1 MKSIKVRFKFAREIK
16 KKKESLQKMR
26 PRNEQ
31 KTLEIFKVRLEEIIN
46 KSHPL
51 ARLSETINWKK
62 LEEKLLLKYAEK
74 MGAPGKEIRLMV
86 GLQYLKYM
94 YNESDEMIVQ
104 KFIEN
109 PYYQYF
115 CGNEYFEHSL
125 PIDSSSMTRFRKRMG
140 KETIEEL
147 FKETL
152 KSAEIINQIKEKD
165 FEQLNVDT
173 TVEEKAISFPTDA
186 KLYYKMLAVL
196 VDQANKREIPLRQS
210 YKFVSK
216 KALTK
221 QAGYAHAKQM
231 NRARKMTKKIKTY
244 LGRVYRDIMKKATE
258 KDELLKNKLELAE
271 RLLNQSKESKNK
283 LYSIH
288 APEVECIS
296 KGKAHKRYEFGCKVS
311 MVTTSRNNWIVGI
324 QAHHGNPYD
333 GHTLKS
339 SIEKAEEITDWKAK
353 NVNVDLGYRGHD
365 YDGQAQVNI
374 ANRFK
379 MKNKANSLIKW
390 LKRRS
395 AIEPI
400 FGHLKSDNRLERNL
414 LKGKDGDHI
423 NAVLAACGFNLRKL
437 YAVFFLPILKWLDNR
452 ITEIHFS
459 SVLKLNDESLGF
471 IQN

>member
-1 MKSIKVRFKFAREIK
+1 MKPK
-16 KKKESLQKMR
+16 
-26 PRNEQ
+26 NET

-46 KSHPL
+46 KKHPL
-51 ARLSETINWKK
+51 VKLSEIINWQN
-62 LEEKLLLKYAEK
+62 LEEKLSKKYSEK

-94 YNESDEMIVQ
+94 YNESDEMIVR
-104 KFIEN
+104 KFVEN

-140 KETIEEL
+140 DQTIEEL
-147 FKETL
+147 FKETIR
-152 KSAEIINQIKEKD
+152 SANTSEQLKEKD

-173 TVEEKAISFPTDA
+173 TVQEKAISFPTDA

-196 VDQANKREIPLRQS
+196 VENAKAREINLRQS

-221 QAGYAHAKQM
+221 QAGYAHSRQM
-231 NRARKMTKKIKTY
+231 KRARKMTNKLKTY
-244 LGRVYRDIMKKATE
+244 LGRVYRDILRKAE
-258 KDELLKNKLELAE
+258 QKDEELLKNLELAE
-271 RLLNQSKESKNK
+271 KLLIQRKDSKNK

-311 MVTTSRNNWIVGI
+311 MVTTSRNNWVVAI

-339 SIEKAEEITDWKAK
+339 SIIKAEEITNWEAS
-353 NVNVDLGYRGHD
+353 NINVDLGYRGHD

-374 ANRFK
+374 VNRRT
-379 MKNKANSLIKW
+379 MKSKSKSLMKW

-400 FGHLKSDNRLERNL
+400 FGHLKSENRLERNL
-414 LKGKDGDHI
+414 LKGEDGDHI

-437 YAVFFLPILKWLDNR
+437 YAVFLLPILKWMGKQV
-452 ITEIHFS
+452 IEIYSLFFPNIYLRS
-459 SVLKLNDESLGF
+459 FVFILNK
-471 IQN
+471 

>member
-1 MKSIKVRFKFAREIK
+1 MKPRE
-16 KKKESLQKMR
+16 KE
-26 PRNEQ
+26 
-31 KTLEIFKVRLEEIIN
+31 KTLEIFKVRLETIIN
-46 KSHPL
+46 KAHPL
-51 ARLSETINWKK
+51 VKLSEAINWKN
-62 LEEKLLLKYAEK
+62 LEEKLTKKYSER
-74 MGAPGKEIRLMV
+74 MGAPGKGIRLMV

-104 KFIEN
+104 KFVEN

-125 PIDSSSMTRFRKRMG
+125 PIDSSSMTRFRGRMG
-140 KETIEEL
+140 KETIEEM
-147 FKETL
+147 FKEVVR
-152 KSAEIINQIKEKD
+152 SASMSKQLKEKD
-165 FEQLNVDT
+165 FDQLNVDT
-173 TVEEKAISFPTDA
+173 TVQEKAISFPTDA
-186 KLYYKMLAVL
+186 KLYYKMLKDL
-196 VDQANKREIPLRQS
+196 VKLAKEDGINLRQS

-221 QAGYAHAKQM
+221 QSNYAHARQM
-231 NRARKMTKKIKTY
+231 NRSRKMTKKLKTY
-244 LGRVYRDIMKKATE
+244 LGRVYRDIQKSSGQKKE
-258 KDELLKNKLELAE
+258 ELQSKLLLAE
-271 RLLNQSKESKNK
+271 RLLKQSKESKNK

-324 QAHHGNPYD
+324 EAHHGNPYD

-339 SIEKAEEITDWKAK
+339 SIEKAEEITNWRAK

-374 ANRFK
+374 VNRLK
-379 MKNKANSLIKW
+379 MKNKAKSLVKW

-414 LKGKDGDHI
+414 LKGKEGDHT

-437 YAVFFLPILKWLDNR
+437 YAVFLLPILEWLKKQLMGKYFHQDSILSEKYFVFTPN
-452 ITEIHFS
+452 
-459 SVLKLNDESLGF
+459 N
-471 IQN
+471 

>member
-1 MKSIKVRFKFAREIK
+1 MKPK
-16 KKKESLQKMR
+16 
-26 PRNEQ
+26 NEQ

-46 KSHPL
+46 KAHPL
-51 ARLSETINWKK
+51 VRLSDTINWKA
-62 LEEKLLLKYAEK
+62 LEEKLTQKYSEK

-104 KFIEN
+104 KFVEN
-109 PYYQYF
+109 PYYQIF

-140 KETIEEL
+140 SETIEEL
-147 FKETL
+147 FKETV
-152 KSAEIINQIKEKD
+152 KSAERSNQLKEKD

-173 TVEEKAISFPTDA
+173 TVQEKAISFPTDS
-186 KLYYKMLAVL
+186 KLYYKMLEEL
-196 VDQANKREIPLRQS
+196 VDQAQKRGILLRQS

-231 NRARKMTKKIKTY
+231 NRARKMTKKLKTY
-244 LGRVYRDIMKKATE
+244 LGRVHRELTRKASASDEELIE
-258 KDELLKNKLELAE
+258 KLAMAE
-271 RLLNQSKESKNK
+271 RLLNQRKDSKNK

-288 APEVECIS
+288 CPEVECIS
-296 KGKAHKRYEFGCKVS
+296 KGKAHKRYEFGNKVS
-311 MVTTSRNNWIVGI
+311 MVTTSKNNWVVAIGS
-324 QAHHGNPYD
+324 HHGNPYD
-333 GHTLKS
+333 GHTLKQ
-339 SIEKAEEITDWKAK
+339 SIEKAEEMTNWKAK
-353 NVNVDLGYRGHD
+353 NVTVDLGYRGHD

-374 ANRFK
+374 ANRMT
-379 MKNKANSLIKW
+379 MKNKAKSLVKW

-414 LKGKDGDHI
+414 LKGKEGDHI

-437 YAVFFLPILKWLDNR
+437 YVVFLLPIFNWLKNQIIEKYFLLYLQLDFK
-452 ITEIHFS
+452 TF
-459 SVLKLNDESLGF
+459 VF
-471 IQN
+471 IENK

>member
-1 MKSIKVRFKFAREIK
+1 
-16 KKKESLQKMR
+16 MR

-46 KSHPL
+46 KTHPL
-51 ARLSETINWKK
+51 VKLSETINWKSLELK
-62 LEEKLLLKYAEK
+62 LSKKYAEK
-74 MGAPGKEIRLMV
+74 IGAPGKEIRLMV

-94 YNESDEMIVQ
+94 YNESDEMIVE
-104 KFIEN
+104 KFVEN

-125 PIDSSSMTRFRKRMG
+125 PIDSSSMTNFRKRMG

-147 FKETL
+147 FKETVN
-152 KSAEIINQIKEKD
+152 SAESSEQIKEKD

-173 TVEEKAISFPTDA
+173 TVQEKAISFPTDA
-186 KLYYKMLAVL
+186 KLYYKMLEVL
-196 VDQANKREIPLRQS
+196 VKQATKREIPLRQS

-216 KALTK
+216 TALAK

-231 NRARKMTKKIKTY
+231 NRARKMTKKLKTY
-244 LGRVYRDIMKKATE
+244 LGRVYREITKKAETKDVELIKHLLIAE
-258 KDELLKNKLELAE
+258 KLLTQT
-271 RLLNQSKESKNK
+271 RESKNK

-296 KGKAHKRYEFGCKVS
+296 KGKAHKRYEFGCKIS
-311 MVTTSRNNWIVGI
+311 MVTTSKNNWVVAI

-339 SIEKAEEITDWKAK
+339 SIEKAEGITNWKAK

-374 ANRFK
+374 VNRITI
-379 MKNKANSLIKW
+379 KNKAKCLMKW

-437 YAVFFLPILKWLDNR
+437 YAVFLLPILIWLKNR
-452 ITEIHFS
+452 ITKKYFPICQ
-459 SVLKLNDESLGF
+459 KLNVQSF
-471 IQN
+471 VFVQSN

>member
-1 MKSIKVRFKFAREIK
+1 MG
-16 KKKESLQKMR
+16 
-26 PRNEQ
+26 
-31 KTLEIFKVRLEEIIN
+31 
-46 KSHPL
+46 
-51 ARLSETINWKK
+51 SETI
-62 LEEKLLLKYAEK
+62 EKLFREK
-74 MGAPGKEIRLMV
+74 ISSAVSVKEL
-86 GLQYLKYM
+86 
-94 YNESDEMIVQ
+94 
-104 KFIEN
+104 
-109 PYYQYF
+109 
-115 CGNEYFEHSL
+115 
-125 PIDSSSMTRFRKRMG
+125 
-140 KETIEEL
+140 
-147 FKETL
+147 
-152 KSAEIINQIKEKD
+152 KEKD
-165 FEQLNVDT
+165 FEQINVDT

-186 KLYYKMLAVL
+186 KLYYGYPSLRDKMLKEL
-196 VDQANKREIPLRQS
+196 VEQANKREITLRQS

-231 NRARKMTKKIKTY
+231 KRARKMTKKLKTY
-244 LGRVYRDIMKKATE
+244 LGRVYRDIQKKAETKDAELIE
-258 KDELLKNKLELAE
+258 KLSLAE
-271 RLLNQSKESKNK
+271 RLLSQSKESKNK

-311 MVTTSRNNWIVGI
+311 MVTTSNNNWIVGI
-324 QAHHGNPYD
+324 EAHHGNPYD

-339 SIEKAEEITDWKAK
+339 SIEKAEETTRWKAK

-379 MKNKANSLIKW
+379 MISAFGGKAMSLVKW

-437 YAVFFLPILKWLDNR
+437 FAVFFLPILEWLKNR
-452 ITEIHFS
+452 ITEKYF
-459 SVLKLNDESLGF
+459 LLFPKLYVQSFTVSLDDGLF
-471 IQN
+471 Q

>member
-1 MKSIKVRFKFAREIK
+1 MK
-16 KKKESLQKMR
+16 
-26 PRNEQ
+26 PRNAQ
-31 KTLEIFKVRLEEIIN
+31 KTLEIFKVRLTEIIN
-46 KSHPL
+46 QRHPL
-51 ARLSETINWKK
+51 VKLSETINWKN
-62 LEEKLLLKYAEK
+62 LEEQLAKNYSEK

-104 KFIEN
+104 KFVEN

-125 PIDSSSMTRFRKRMG
+125 PINPSSMTRFRRRMG

-147 FKETL
+147 FKEIL
-152 KSAEIINQIKEKD
+152 KSANRSEQLKEKD

-186 KLYYKMLAVL
+186 KLYYKMLKEL
-196 VDQANKREIPLRQS
+196 VEQANKRAIPLRQS
-210 YKFVSK
+210 YKFVAK
-216 KALTK
+216 KALSK
-221 QAGYAHAKQM
+221 QAGYAHARQM
-231 NRARKMTKKIKTY
+231 NRSRKMTKKLKTC
-244 LGRVYRDIMKKATE
+244 LGRVYREIIRNTE
-258 KDELLKNKLELAE
+258 QKDQSLLSILALAE
-271 RLLNQSKESKNK
+271 KLLSQSKESKQK

-296 KGKAHKRYEFGCKVS
+296 KGKEHKRYEFGCKVS
-311 MVTTSRNNWIVGI
+311 MVTTSKNNWIVAI

-333 GHTLKS
+333 GHTLKAA
-339 SIEKAEEITDWKAK
+339 ITQAEKSTNWKAK
-353 NVNVDLGYRGHD
+353 NVTVDLGYRGHD
-365 YDGQAQVNI
+365 YDGQAEVHI
-374 ANRFK
+374 ANRLT
-379 MKNKANSLIKW
+379 MKKKAKSLIKW

-437 YAVFFLPILKWLDNR
+437 YAVFFLPILNWLKNQLMEKYFR
-452 ITEIHFS
+452 FS
-459 SVLKLNDESLGF
+459 LKLCEQYF
-471 IQN
+471 IYALK

>member
-1 MKSIKVRFKFAREIK
+1 MKPK
-16 KKKESLQKMR
+16 
-26 PRNEQ
+26 NEK
-31 KTLEIFKVRLEEIIN
+31 KTLDIFKVRLEEIIN
-46 KSHPL
+46 KEHPL
-51 ARLSETINWKK
+51 VKLSEAINWKD
-62 LEEKLLLKYAEK
+62 LEERLSKKYAEK

-94 YNESDEMIVQ
+94 FNESDEMIVQ
-104 KFIEN
+104 KFVEN

-115 CGNEYFEHSL
+115 CGNEYFEHNL
-125 PIDSSSMTRFRKRMG
+125 PIDPSSMTKFRKRIG

-147 FKETL
+147 LEETVRSANRSNQLKER
-152 KSAEIINQIKEKD
+152 D
-165 FEQLNVDT
+165 FGQLNVDT
-173 TVEEKAISFPTDA
+173 TVQEKAISFPTDA
-186 KLYYKMLAVL
+186 RLYYKMLKEL
-196 VDQANKREIPLRQS
+196 VEQANKRGIALRQS

-216 KALTK
+216 KSLAK

-231 NRARKMTKKIKTY
+231 KRARKMTKKMKTY
-244 LGRVYRDIMKKATE
+244 LGRVYREILRKASE
-258 KDELLKNKLELAE
+258 KDEELTKKLELAE
-271 RLLNQSKESKNK
+271 KLLNQRKDSKNK

-296 KGKAHKRYEFGCKVS
+296 KGKAHKRYEFGSKVS
-311 MVTTSRNNWIVGI
+311 MVTTSKNNWVVAI

-339 SIEKAEEITDWKAK
+339 SILKAEEITNWRAK
-353 NVNVDLGYRGHD
+353 NVTVDLGYRGHD

-374 ANRFK
+374 VNRLT
-379 MKNKANSLIKW
+379 MKNKAKSLVKW

-414 LKGKDGDHI
+414 LKGKEGDHI

-437 YAVFFLPILKWLDNR
+437 YAVFLLPIFNWLKNQIIEKYFL
-452 ITEIHFS
+452 
-459 SVLKLNDESLGF
+459 LYQQLGY
-471 IQN
+471 

>member
-1 MKSIKVRFKFAREIK
+1 
-16 KKKESLQKMR
+16 MR
-26 PRNEQ
+26 PRNSQ
-31 KTLEIFKVRLEEIIN
+31 KPLEIFKVHLEEIIN
-46 KSHPL
+46 REHPL
-51 ARLSETINWKK
+51 VKLSKTINWKNM
-62 LEEKLLLKYAEK
+62 EEKLSKKYTEK

-104 KFIEN
+104 KFVEN

-115 CGNEYFEHSL
+115 CGNEHFEHSL

-147 FKETL
+147 FKETV
-152 KSAEIINQIKEKD
+152 KSADSIKQIKEKD

-186 KLYYKMLAVL
+186 KLYYKMLEEL
-196 VDQANKREIPLRQS
+196 VEQANKRGITLRQS

-216 KALTK
+216 RALTK
-221 QAGYAHAKQM
+221 QANYAHAKQM
-231 NRARKMTKKIKTY
+231 KRARKMTKKLKTY
-244 LGRVYRDIMKKATE
+244 LGRVYRDVIKKGEE
-258 KDELLKNKLELAE
+258 KDAVLIKKLELAE
-271 RLLNQSKESKNK
+271 RLLTQSKDSKNK
-283 LYSIH
+283 IYSIH
-288 APEVECIS
+288 CPEVECIS

-311 MVTTSRNNWIVGI
+311 MVTTSKNNWVVAI

-339 SIEKAEEITDWKAK
+339 SIEKAEEITNWKAK

-365 YDGQAQVNI
+365 YDGPAQINIVN
-374 ANRFK
+374 RLK
-379 MKNKANSLIKW
+379 MKNKAKSLVKW

-414 LKGKDGDHI
+414 LKGKEGDHI

-452 ITEIHFS
+452 ITEKYFL
-459 SVLKLNDESLGF
+459 SVLKLNGLSLSF
-471 IQN
+471 VQNK

>member
-1 MKSIKVRFKFAREIK
+1 MK
-16 KKKESLQKMR
+16 

-31 KTLEIFKVRLEEIIN
+31 KTLEIFKVGLEEIIN
-46 KSHPL
+46 KEHPL
-51 ARLSETINWKK
+51 VKLSEAINWKG
-62 LEEKLLLKYAEK
+62 LEEKLSGKYSDT

-104 KFIEN
+104 KFVEN

-125 PIDSSSMTRFRKRMG
+125 PIDPSSMTRFRGRMG

-147 FKETL
+147 FKEIL
-152 KSAEIINQIKEKD
+152 KGANHSDQLKEKD
-165 FEQLNVDT
+165 FDQLNVDT
-173 TVEEKAISFPTDA
+173 TVQEKAISFPTDA
-186 KLYYKMLAVL
+186 KLYYKMLEDL
-196 VDQANKREIPLRQS
+196 VEHAKQRGINLRQS
-210 YKFVSK
+210 YRFVSK

-221 QAGYAHAKQM
+221 QSGYAHAKQM
-231 NRARKMTKKIKTY
+231 KRSRKMTKKLKTY
-244 LGRVYRDIMKKATE
+244 LGRVYREIAKSTE
-258 KDELLKNKLELAE
+258 QKDQELLSRLALAE
-271 RLLNQSKESKNK
+271 KLLTQSKESKHK

-288 APEVECIS
+288 SPEVECIS

-311 MVTTSRNNWIVGI
+311 MVTTSENNWIVAI

-333 GHTLKS
+333 GHTLKT
-339 SIEKAEEITDWKAK
+339 SIEQAEKITDWKAK
-353 NVNVDLGYRGHD
+353 NINVDLGYRGHD
-365 YDGQAQVNI
+365 YEGQAEVHIVN
-374 ANRFK
+374 RLT
-379 MKNKANSLIKW
+379 MKKKATSLIKW

-423 NAVLAACGFNLRKL
+423 NAVLSACGFNLRKL
-437 YAVFFLPILKWLDNR
+437 YAVFLLPILKWLKNQY
-452 ITEIHFS
+452 IEKCFLLFPKS
-459 SVLKLNDESLGF
+459 SEQSFIFALNK
-471 IQN
+471 